1 LFGHDLA
8 TSNHLC
14 TIPPP
19 IRDLVENSKS
29 KNLLNIL
36 IVGGSTVSSRIAGL
50 FRDILIFSTF
60 GTSVH
65 CSAFLFA
72 FTLPNLFRR
81 LLGEGALTS
90 ALIPVMARELEET
103 GKPGFYTLLNKVMSQ
118 VGLLL
123 LVLVAIGSGTMWG
136 ISQFA
141 ELSERISLGLFYGM
155 VLFPYLIMICLSAVC
170 GGALNSLGRFGA
182 VALTPVAL
190 NLCMIFSLGVLATF
204 FGETEQEKVLW
215 LCGGVLFGGLLQ
227 WLMPAAALWS
237 AGWKPA
243 LDFHA
248 SPEIKRTWELFVPG
262 VAGASILQVNL
273 LVSRSLAFSLDDST
287 VAILFLA
294 SRLVE
299 LPLGIFTI
307 AVTTVV
313 FPQIAKLKV
322 QQEHERFHVIFQKGL
337 LWVLVLTIPAAAGL
351 AVLAEPILDFL
362 FKWGVFDDNSVQQT
376 VPILQLSALG
386 LPFYSAVAMYTRGF
400 HAQEDMQTPL
410 KGSVQVLISNLILS
424 LVLMRF
430 YGIYGLATAGVLTSI
445 WQSAYLHRHFDE
457 GRGIL
462 NADLLR
468 ILAASALMAV
478 VCHFLWKI
486 ENTYLGTGK
495 ISSFLYVLNL
505 IPVGIGVYLFSLW
518 LFRFSE
524 FDEMYR
530 KIILRVF
537 ARKG

>member
-1 LFGHDLA
+1 M
-8 TSNHLC
+8 
-14 TIPPP
+14 
-19 IRDLVENSKS
+19 ENNKS
-29 KNLLNIL
+29 RNLLNIL

-90 ALIPVMARELEET
+90 ALIPVMARELEEK
-103 GKPGFYTLLNKVMSQ
+103 GKPGFYTLLNKVLSQ
-118 VGLLL
+118 VGVLL
-123 LVLVAIGSGTMWG
+123 LVMVGVGCGVMW
-136 ISQFA
+136 A
-141 ELSERISLGLFYGM
+141 VSEFVEMNERLTLGMYYGM
-155 VLFPYLIMICLSAVC
+155 VLFPYLVMICLSAVC
-170 GGALNSLGRFGA
+170 GGALNSIGRFAA

-190 NLCMIFSLGVLATF
+190 NLCMIFSLGVLAAF
-204 FGETEQEKVLW
+204 FGETLQEKVLW
-215 LCGGVLFGGLLQ
+215 LCGGVLFGGFLQ
-227 WLMPAAALWS
+227 WMMPAAALWKS
-237 AGWKPA
+237 GWKPE
-243 LDFHA
+243 LDFQS
-248 SPEIKRTWELFVPG
+248 SPEIKKTWELFVPG
-262 VAGASILQVNL
+262 VAGASILQINL
-273 LVSRSLAFSLDDST
+273 LVSRSLAFSLEDST

-322 QQEHERFHVIFQKGL
+322 QQEHDKFHQIFQKGL
-337 LWVLVLTIPAAAGL
+337 LWVLVLTIPASVGL
-351 AVLAEPILDFL
+351 GVLAEPILDFL

-400 HAQEDMQTPL
+400 HAQEDMKTPL
-410 KGSVQVLISNLILS
+410 KGSVHVLVANLILS
-424 LVLMRF
+424 LLLMYYF
-430 YGIYGLATAGVLTSI
+430 GIHGLAAAGVLTSL
-445 WQSAYLHRHFDE
+445 WQSTYLHRHFSK
-457 GRGIL
+457 GLGII
-462 NADLLR
+462 NADLFR
-468 ILAASALMAV
+468 IIAASALMGIL
-478 VCHFLWKI
+478 CYFLWQL
-486 ENTYLGTGK
+486 ELEYLGSGK
-495 ISSFLYVLNL
+495 ISSFLYVLTL
-505 IPVGIGVYLFSLW
+505 IPAGIGSYLFFLW
-518 LFRFSE
+518 LLRFSE

-530 KIILRVF
+530 KIFLRVF